1 MNQYIQPK
9 QEEFIKVIDFFKKE
23 ISGLRTGRANPG
35 ILDGVYVNAYGVKT
49 PLNGVASITVPDGQS
64 ITIAPWDKNV
74 IKDIEKA
81 IADAN
86 LGVSAVNEGSQLR
99 LTVPKMTEE
108 SRMEMVKKLSE
119 KHEAARIAVRHTRD
133 DVKNVIEQAEKNKE
147 ITEDEKFL
155 FIKELDEEIAKQNE
169 NLKAIKDKKEQDIM
183 TI

>member
-1 MNQYIQPK
+1 MNKYIQPK
-9 QEEFIKVIDFFKKE
+9 QEEFIKAIDFFKKE
-23 ISGLRTGRANPG
+23 ISGLRTGRANPS
-35 ILDGVYVNAYGVKT
+35 ILDGVCVKAYGVKT

-86 LGVSAVNEGSQLR
+86 LGVAIVNEGSQLR

-108 SRMEMVKKLSE
+108 SRIEMARKLSE
-119 KHEAARIAVRHTRD
+119 KHESARIAIRHTRD
-133 DVKNVIEQAEKNKE
+133 DIKNVIEQAEKDKE

-155 FIKELDEEIAKQNE
+155 FIKELDEEIAKQNKS
-169 NLKAIKDKKEQDIM
+169 LKEIKDKKEQDIM

>member
-9 QEEFIKVIDFFKKE
+9 QEEFIKITDFFKKE
-23 ISGLRTGRANPG
+23 ISSLRTGRANPG
-35 ILDGVYVNAYGVKT
+35 ILDGVQVSAYGVKT
-49 PLNGVASITVPDGQS
+49 PLSGTASINVPDGQS

-86 LGVSAVNEGSQLR
+86 LGVGIVNEGSQLR

-108 SRMEMVKKLSE
+108 SRKEMVRKLSE
-119 KHEAARIAVRHTRD
+119 KHEAARVAIRQVRED
-133 DVKNVIEQAEKNKE
+133 IKGAIENAEKDKE

-155 FIKELDEEIAKQNE
+155 FIKELDEEIVKQNKS
-169 NLKAIKDKKEQDIM
+169 LKTMKDKKEQDIM

>member
-9 QEEFIKVIDFFKKE
+9 QEEFVKIVDFFKKE
-23 ISGLRTGRANPG
+23 ISSLRTGRANPG
-35 ILDGVYVNAYGVKT
+35 ILDGVQVGAYGVKT
-49 PLNGVASITVPDGQS
+49 SLNGVASINVPDGQS

-86 LGVSAVNEGSQLR
+86 LGVGIVNEGSQLR

-108 SRMEMVKKLSE
+108 SRREMVKKLNE
-119 KHEAARIAVRHTRD
+119 KHEASRIAIRQVRED
-133 DVKNVIEQAEKNKE
+133 IKNAIEQAEKDKE

-155 FIKELDEEIAKQNE
+155 FIKELDEEIVKQNE
-169 NLKAIKDKKEQDIM
+169 NLKTIKDKKDQDIM